1 MSNYHAC
8 AIGVSHSACT
18 YTCVEQRRGWGVEA
32 RPSVGTRHDVVDL
45 RGVRHD
51 FQDVAGQLCGGPPS
65 PDGIVMREG
74 GARI

>member
-1 MSNYHAC
+1 MH
-8 AIGVSHSACT
+8 VLSASAT
-18 YTCVEQRRGWGVEA
+18 QRVHIRCVEQRRGWGVEA

-45 RGVRHD
+45 WGVRHD